1 MKIQSTNPAFKS
13 GLTHKIL
20 KAERGLDTKAVQ
32 NYLLQNKGILS
43 DFKSNKPT
51 TLAVLLGTTILD
63 SFKTKYNGFNL
74 FCPSIRTYE
83 QKELITNKNLHNFCI
98 QEKQFVLKNHSPF
111 EKGSIFYEKVN
122 SLEEMNSI
130 IETDSRKG
138 KRSSGHF
145 LAETIHEM
153 LHAIYLEYISK
164 INPKLLPELQE
175 KTFNEKEN
183 TIIKNTLGSYAS
195 ESKNQYHEVFAETF
209 TQVICNSLDN
219 CILVKN
225 PKEELRKYPQNFL
238 NIIKKV
244 LHPNIN

>member
-1 MKIQSTNPAFKS
+1 MKIQSTNQTFKS
-13 GLTHKIL
+13 GLTPKIL
-20 KAERGLDTKAVQ
+20 KAERGLNTNAIQ
-32 NYLLQNKGILS
+32 YYLFQNKKIFS
-43 DFKSNKPT
+43 DFENNKPNA
-51 TLAVLLGTTILD
+51 LAVLLGITVLD

-74 FCPSIRTYE
+74 FCPSIKTYE
-83 QKELITNKNLHNFCI
+83 QKELITDKNLHNFCI
-98 QEKQFVLKNHSPF
+98 QEKQFVLKNHQPY

-130 IETDSRKG
+130 IETDARKG

-164 INPKLLPELQE
+164 INPKLLPELQK

-195 ESKNQYHEVFAETF
+195 ENKNQYHEVFAEAF

-244 LHPNIN
+244 LHPDIN